1 MKKVLASSL
10 RKQECAMFGPSRLEL
25 WFRLLASLAGLA
37 FMLVA
42 VSIRGVSGMAWV
54 EVVGLS
60 SVFFGGTAI
69 WAGFKLRTQKGPR
82 D

>member
-1 MKKVLASSL
+1 
-10 RKQECAMFGPSRLEL
+10 MFGPSRLEL

-60 SVFFGGTAI
+60 SFFFGGTAI
-69 WAGFKLRTQKGPR
+69 YAGWNLWIQKGPR